1 MLTPPSIGGYFPKM
15 QIFMFALQSRILKF
29 RICRGRLAD
38 LLTQKAALLRVIY
51 RSGLRSGREGHFA
64 QVIIQ
69 TTEITNGLIYDALY
83 SRAAGD
89 ANIGHLSIVYI
100 I

>member
-15 QIFMFALQSRILKF
+15 QIFMVALQSRILKF

-38 LLTQKAALLRVIY
+38 LLTPKAALLRVIY

-64 QVIIQ
+64 QEIIQ
-69 TTEITNGLIYDALY
+69 TTEIPTGFIYDALY
-83 SRAAGD
+83 GRPAGD
-89 ANIGHLSIVYI
+89 AIIGHRSKVSII
-100 I
+100 